1 MTLFNFFTWL
11 PLMIFWLA
19 KGSLNAVYTLA
30 WATMIGTYSLHWL
43 NLILILVGSVTP
55 SDK

>member
-19 KGSLNAVYTLA
+19 KGSLNALYTLA